1 MHSLLHKMH
10 MIKFQKQLL
19 WTLLDAMNR
28 SWKAVLQKQVGLNG
42 ELFINQ
48 SNGII
53 LRQKGYKQSTDLL
66 TGLLKYSGPQ
76 SR

>member
-1 MHSLLHKMH
+1 MHKMH

-28 SWKAVLQKQVGLNG
+28 SWKGQLSFYG

-48 SNGII
+48 SDGII
-53 LRQKGYKQSTDLL
+53 LRQKGYKQSTDML

-76 SR
+76 SQ